1 MNSTPPKVR
10 NNERPDWNRPDTYRY
25 ESAVPMECA
34 YLNIVVTVP
43 RSGIESEETLA
54 IRSGRS

>member
-1 MNSTPPKVR
+1 
-10 NNERPDWNRPDTYRY
+10 
-25 ESAVPMECA
+25 MECA